1 MSNEEVA
8 THPAPLSPL
17 QRRNTDLECSEEA
30 DVLIVGGGPVGLTLA
45 ADLSF
50 HEVSTI
56 LLESKPTTSNAHKA
70 VSIKCRAMEHLR
82 RIGLEKKIRDA
93 SYPPDLPVSTSL
105 STALV
110 GGEVVHMGIFGGQRG
125 AVDGGGAKVKGQNG
139 ASPSLPMMCPQFES
153 EAVIRKHIEETSEH
167 ARLNFGWSVTAI
179 SQDNGGVMVKA
190 VNSDGREKMFRARYL
205 AACDGGKSF
214 VRKKLGLHT
223 YGHYV
228 LLKGFAISLSSLQ
241 LMDKV
246 IANNKTGFSTI
257 VNPHFTCVAILMNGK
272 GCFTMHLL
280 FPPSMS
286 DDQVNRIV
294 ENPAKCVEW
303 VIGTSDIP
311 YDIISAGAYN
321 VHALLSTKYRDGR
334 IFFAGDSAHQWGPM
348 GGLGLNI
355 GIIDAANLS
364 WKIAAMLNGYGGE
377 YLLDSY
383 EIECRP
389 HADVSRRFSTAII
402 ALVLRIDSIRNSVAK
417 YQPFWIGN
425 PITRFLLASLF
436 VSKKSLG
443 HVVLGLQYPNSNIIM
458 HQYNMDKSVALHCN
472 IDDKYIPC
480 SLPGCRAPHVVLPE
494 HQSTLDLFGKHFVL
508 LTIGGAEDDLAELR
522 EVMSQKR
529 VPFSTHTYSSL
540 QELAQVYNRKYFL
553 IRPDGIIAWTSD
565 FQPSQGESLKIVA
578 TVLGH
583 MPRTHLPLS
592 IETYREPEI
601 PAIQSFARDVIAR
614 LVLTGLLVEYTQLPF
629 PVSGAMGL
637 GVFLLLRAMS
647 VGPPYRNVQS
657 FSRHK
662 ALTVSKYGDANS
674 VLEVN
679 RKQMGKFGPEDVLV
693 HVRASSVTAF
703 DVSMRNGR
711 GAICY
716 QKMACLCFG
725 GPYFPL
731 VLGRDCSGE
740 VVAVGDNVTKFL
752 PGDLVYAAI
761 PPHCRGAHA
770 QLVSVHENHLAI
782 KPKNLDHKEAASL
795 PWAAM
800 TVWSALVECASLDQL
815 NARGKEV
822 LVLNGTGA
830 LGSLAVQ
837 LLKAWGASVTTICAK
852 EDTALARHLGA
863 DKVLDDKTSD
873 ISSMHSCYDVV
884 LDTLG
889 GRYESASLSTL
900 KYYQSSVYVTT
911 ASPHDTLVD
920 TFGTFM
926 GGLFFSTLYRF
937 KVAIN
942 RLFGGRG
949 FYYSSTKVSS
959 EALDELRA
967 LVEKGAVRPLVDTV
981 YTLDEMISA
990 YHHMEAGNT
999 RGTVVI
1005 SIPLTD
1011 SET

>member
-1 MSNEEVA
+1 MSSEEIA
-8 THPAPLSPL
+8 AHAAPPSEREPD
-17 QRRNTDLECSEEA
+17 QEYSEEA
-30 DVLIVGGGPVGLTLA
+30 DVLIVGGGPIGLTLA
-45 ADLSF
+45 ANLSF
-50 HEVSTI
+50 HEVSNI
-56 LLESKPTTSNAHKA
+56 LLECKPTTSSTPKA
-70 VSIKCRAMEHLR
+70 ISIKCRAMEHFR

-93 SYPPDLPVSTSL
+93 SYPRELSSSL
-105 STALV
+105 SFSTTLV
-110 GGEVVHMGIFGGQRG
+110 EGKELFRKTFCGWGN
-125 AVDGGGAKVKGQNG
+125 AVDGDAKVEVIFHQNG
-139 ASPSLPMMCPQFES
+139 ASPSLPMVCPQFVS

-179 SQDNGGVMVKA
+179 SQDKGGVMVKA
-190 VNSDGREKMFRARYL
+190 VNSNGREKVFRGRYL

-214 VRKKLGLHT
+214 VRKELGLHT

-228 LLKGFAISLSSLQ
+228 LLKAFTISVSSPE

-246 IANNKTGFSTI
+246 IANSQAGFATT
-257 VNPHFTCVAILMNGK
+257 VNRHFVCVSILMNGK
-272 GCFTMHLL
+272 GRFSMHLL
-280 FPPSMS
+280 LSPSIS
-286 DDQVNRIV
+286 DDQMNRIV

-311 YDIISAGAYN
+311 YDILSADAYN
-321 VHALLSTKYRDGR
+321 MHALLSTKYREGR
-334 IFFAGDSAHQWGPM
+334 IFFAGDSAHQWLPL

-364 WKIAAMLNGYGGE
+364 WKMAATLKGYGGK

-383 EIECRP
+383 EIECRS
-389 HADVSRRFSTAII
+389 HADISRRFAMAAMAPI
-402 ALVLRIDSIRNSVAK
+402 LRIDSIRSSLAK

-425 PITRFLLASLF
+425 PITRFLLARSF
-436 VSKKSLG
+436 FFSKALG

-458 HQYNMDKSVALHCN
+458 HQYNVDNSITLHRN
-472 IDDKYIPC
+472 IDDKYKPC

-494 HQSTLDLFGKHFVL
+494 HQSTLDLFSKHFVL
-508 LTIGGAEDDLAELR
+508 LTVGGAEDDLAELR
-522 EVMSQKR
+522 EVLSQKQ
-529 VPFSTHTYSSL
+529 VPFSTHTYPPL

-553 IRPDGIIAWTSD
+553 IRPDGIIAWRSD
-565 FQPSQGESLKIVA
+565 FQPSHGESLKIVA

-583 MPRTHLPLS
+583 MPKTHLPLS
-592 IETYREPEI
+592 IETYCEPEV
-601 PAIQSFARDVIAR
+601 PAIQSFARDAIAR
-614 LVLTGLLVEYTQLPF
+614 LVVTGLLVEYTQLPF
-629 PVSGAMGL
+629 IVSGAIGL

-647 VGPPYRNVQS
+647 VGPPRRNVQA

-693 HVRASSVTAF
+693 KVHASSVTAL
-703 DVSMRNGR
+703 DVSIRNGR

-716 QKMACLCFG
+716 EKMAHLCFG

-800 TVWSALVECASLDQL
+800 TVWSALVECAGLDRW

-830 LGSLAVQ
+830 LGSVAVQ
-837 LLKAWGASVTTICAK
+837 LLKAWGASVTTTCAK

-863 DKVLDDKTSD
+863 DKVLDDQTSD
-873 ISSMHSCYDVV
+873 ISSMHRCYDVV

-900 KYYQSSVYVTT
+900 KYYHSSVYVTT
-911 ASPHDTLVD
+911 VSPHDTLVD
-920 TFGTFM
+920 TFGAFV
-926 GGLFFSTLYRF
+926 GCLFFSTIYRF

-949 FYYSSTKVSS
+949 FHYSSTKVSAG
-959 EALDELRA
+959 ALDELRV
-967 LVEKGAVRPLVDTV
+967 LVEKGAVRPLVDAV
-981 YTLDEMISA
+981 YSLDEMIA
-990 YHHMEAGNT
+990 AHQHVEASNT

-1005 SIPLTD
+1005 SID
-1011 SET
+1011 S

>member
-1 MSNEEVA
+1 MSSEEVA
-8 THPAPLSPL
+8 PPSL
-17 QRRNTDLECSEEA
+17 QEREPDQGYSEEAA

-50 HEVSTI
+50 HEVSNI
-56 LLESKPTTSNAHKA
+56 LLERNPTTSNAHKA
-70 VSIKCRAMEHLR
+70 ICIKCRAMEHLR
-82 RIGLEKKIRDA
+82 RIGLEEKIREA

-110 GGEVVHMGIFGGQRG
+110 GGKVVHQEKFNGWGD
-125 AVDGGGAKVKGQNG
+125 AVDGSGAKIEVLFHQKG
-139 ASPSLPMMCPQFES
+139 ASPSLPMMCPQFVS

-179 SQDNGGVMVKA
+179 SQDKGGVTAKA
-190 VNSDGREKMFRARYL
+190 VNSDGREKMFRGRYL
-205 AACDGGKSF
+205 AACDGAKSF
-214 VRKKLGLHT
+214 VRKELGLHS

-228 LLKGFAISLSSLQ
+228 LLKGFSISLSSLQ

-246 IANNKTGFSTI
+246 IANNKAGFATI
-257 VNPHFTCVAILMNGK
+257 VNPHFTCVSILMNAEGR
-272 GCFTMHLL
+272 FTMHLL

-303 VIGTSDIP
+303 VIGASDIP
-311 YDIISAGAYN
+311 YAIISAGVYN
-321 VHALLSTKYRDGR
+321 VHALLTTKYREGR
-334 IFFAGDSAHQWGPM
+334 IFFVGDSAHQWAPV
-348 GGLGLNI
+348 GGLGLNV

-364 WKIAAMLNGYGGE
+364 WKIAAILNGYGGE

-389 HADVSRRFSTAII
+389 HADVTRRFAMATIG
-402 ALVLRIDSIRNSVAK
+402 LVLRIDSIRSSVAK
-417 YQPFWIGN
+417 YWIGN
-425 PITRFLLASLF
+425 PITQFLLARVF
-436 VSKKSLG
+436 VSKKAIG

-458 HQYNMDKSVALHCN
+458 HQYNMDNSVALHCN
-472 IDDKYIPC
+472 VDDKYTPC

-508 LTIGGAEDDLAELR
+508 LTVGGANDDLAELR
-522 EVMSQKR
+522 EVMSQKQ
-529 VPFSTHTYSSL
+529 VPFSTHACPPL
-540 QELAQVYNRKYFL
+540 QELAQVYDRKYFL
-553 IRPDGIIAWTSD
+553 IRPDGIIAWRSD
-565 FQPSQGESLKIVA
+565 FQPSHSESLKIVA

-583 MPRTHLPLS
+583 MPKTHLPLS
-592 IETYREPEI
+592 IETYREPEV
-601 PAIQSFARDVIAR
+601 PAMQSFARDVIAR
-614 LVLTGLLVEYTQLPF
+614 LVLTGLLVEYAQLPF
-629 PVSGAMGL
+629 LVSGAIGL

-647 VGPPYRNVQS
+647 VGPPYRNVQA

-662 ALTVSKYGDANS
+662 ALTVNKYGDANS

-693 HVRASSVTAF
+693 HVHASSVTAL
-703 DVSMRNGR
+703 DVSIRNGR

-716 QKMACLCFG
+716 QKMAHLCFG

-800 TVWSALVECASLDQL
+800 TVWSALVECAGLDQL

-830 LGSLAVQ
+830 LGSVAVQ
-837 LLKAWGASVTTICAK
+837 LLKAWGASVTTTCAK
-852 EDTALARHLGA
+852 EDTALALHLGA
-863 DKVLDDKTSD
+863 DKVLDGQTSD
-873 ISSMHSCYDVV
+873 FSSMHSCYDVV

-900 KYYQSSVYVTT
+900 KYYQSSVYVSTV
-911 ASPHDTLVD
+911 SPHDMLVD
-920 TFGTFM
+920 TFGAFV

-937 KVAIN
+937 KVATN

-949 FYYSSTKVSS
+949 FHYSSTKVSA
-959 EALDELRA
+959 EALDELRV
-967 LVEKGAVRPLVDTV
+967 LVEKGAVRPLVEAV
-981 YTLDEMISA
+981 YSLDEMIA
-990 YHHMEAGNT
+990 AHQHVEASNT

-1005 SIPLTD
+1005 SIP
-1011 SET
+1011 